1 LFNRSKFY
9 RGERIFFSAFFY
21 SLLFPYLFSLYSAR
35 ALRFLLLFIYL
46 CKNYIIIFLFLFF
59 CFTFYFY
66 FCSIFCVCL
75 ILLQLCFLFHQLM
88 DCHLF
93 CLLFIHS
100 ECMIASFKIY
110 WRACGCIQIAMA
122 AAAAPSCEVKLV
134 GEGPGGGKNCN
145 ECDKAATVYCP
156 SCTVHYCNECFT
168 QVHAPKSLQK
178 HVRVPVE
185 QAPTLLLCK
194 THGDR
199 LASVFCEQC
208 DRQVRLMY
216 MTLLRNR

>member
-1 LFNRSKFY
+1 MNLWSV
-9 RGERIFFSAFFY
+9 I
-21 SLLFPYLFSLYSAR
+21 
-35 ALRFLLLFIYL
+35 
-46 CKNYIIIFLFLFF
+46 
-59 CFTFYFY
+59 CFVYY
-66 FCSIFCVCL
+66 
-75 ILLQLCFLFHQLM
+75 
-88 DCHLF
+88 
-93 CLLFIHS
+93 
-100 ECMIASFKIY
+100 ECMIASFKTY
-110 WRACGCIQIAMA
+110 WRAYGCIQIAMA

-156 SCTVHYCNECFT
+156 SCTVHYCHDCFT